1 MAETISYNTSDDP
14 VAAQAIAEKEAE
26 SLKIGEELMAKQEKM
41 LAGKY
46 KSAEELESA
55 YLELQK
61 KLGDSPTQETT
72 EPETEYELYSDDG
85 SVNYETANELYGN
98 QLGELFKSNNI
109 DPFAMSKHFEENN
122 GTLDDSMYEQL
133 SKAGLSKNVVDNYLD
148 GVRNEVGFNADA
160 PEPVLSQPEV
170 DEIKGLAG
178 GDEGYDALMEWAG
191 KNLTQED
198 AKNYD
203 DVLATAN
210 KSAIKFAVK
219 ALMGQ
224 YEDSQG
230 RDSKIVT
237 GKQSSTETYRSMAEV
252 VRDMNK
258 PEYTTDEAFRDD
270 VIRKLAQSN
279 LKVQEI
285 TMPGHYG
292 KGTKKGN
299 GAKKLM
305 KKNPK
310 LPPKV
315 AAAIAKNMK
324 KKKK

>member
-61 KLGDSPTQETT
+61 KLGNSPTQETT
-72 EPETEYELYSDDG
+72 ETEPEYELYSDDG
-85 SVNYETANELYGN
+85 SVNYDTANELYGN

-109 DPFAMSKHFEENN
+109 DPFAMSKYFEENN

-133 SKAGLSKNVVDNYLD
+133 SKAGLSKTVVDNYLD
-148 GVRNEVGFNADA
+148 GVRNEVGFNADT

-178 GDEGYDALMEWAG
+178 GDKGYDALMEWAG
-191 KNLTQED
+191 ENLTKED

-210 KSAIKFAVK
+210 KAAIKFAVK

-230 RDSKIVT
+230 RDSTIVT

-279 LKVQEI
+279 LKV
-285 TMPGHYG
+285 
-292 KGTKKGN
+292 
-299 GAKKLM
+299 
-305 KKNPK
+305 
-310 LPPKV
+310 
-315 AAAIAKNMK
+315 
-324 KKKK
+324 

>member
-1 MAETISYNTSDDP
+1 MAETIRYDTSDDP

-26 SLKIGEELMAKQEKM
+26 SLKVGEDLMAKQDKM

-46 KSAEELESA
+46 KSVEDLEAA
-55 YLELQK
+55 YNELQK
-61 KLGDSPTQETT
+61 KLGDSPKQETT
-72 EPETEYELYSDDG
+72 ETETETEYQLYSDDG

-98 QLGELFKSNNI
+98 QLGELFKNNDI

-122 GTLDDSMYEQL
+122 GTLDDAMYEQL
-133 SKAGLSKNVVDNYLD
+133 SKAGLSKSVVDSYLD
-148 GVRNEVGFNADA
+148 GVRNEVGFTSETA
-160 PEPVLSQPEV
+160 EPVLSQPEV

-191 KNLTQED
+191 KNLSQDD

-230 RDSKIVT
+230 RDSRIVT
-237 GKQSSTETYRSMAEV
+237 GKESSTENYRSMAEV

-258 PEYTTDEAFRDD
+258 PEYQTDEAFRDD
-270 VIRKLAQSN
+270 VLRKLSASN
-279 LKVQEI
+279 LKV
-285 TMPGHYG
+285 
-292 KGTKKGN
+292 
-299 GAKKLM
+299 
-305 KKNPK
+305 
-310 LPPKV
+310 
-315 AAAIAKNMK
+315 
-324 KKKK
+324 